1 MADLSTQYLG
11 LQLPTPLVLA
21 SSALSNRVDNL
32 EMAEGHGAG
41 AVVLRSLFEEQLE
54 AQNSALEE
62 ELARGADSS
71 PEARTYFPPQ
81 RVGPHDY
88 LSLVERAKRALEIP
102 VIASLNCCAA
112 GSWTGYARDIEQ
124 AGADALEVNLYAVEA
139 DPGVSS
145 AEVEKRYLDV
155 VRAIRA
161 AVKIPIAVKLSPYF
175 TSLAHFAARLDEAGA
190 NGLVLFNRFL
200 QPDLSLERMAATPTM
215 TLSSLGEALVPLRWI
230 GLLHGR
236 VRGDLAASTGVYD
249 ASGALKQILAGA
261 SVVQLA
267 SALVKN
273 GIPYLGKMLQGIEEW
288 LDKRGASTLAEIRGT
303 LSQRAVQDPG
313 AFERAQYVHLILSQ
327 NI

>member
-1 MADLSTQYLG
+1 MADLSTSYLG

-54 AQNSALEE
+54 AQNTALEE
-62 ELARGADSS
+62 ELARAAESS

-81 RVGPHDY
+81 RVGPHEY

-102 VIASLNCCAA
+102 VIASLNCCAP

-139 DPGVSS
+139 DPAVSS
-145 AEVEKRYLDV
+145 AEVEARYLDIV
-155 VRAIRA
+155 QAVRS
-161 AVKIPIAVKLSPYF
+161 AVKIPVAVKLSPFF
-175 TSLAHFAARLDEAGA
+175 TSLGHFAARLDKAGV

-215 TLSSLGEALVPLRWI
+215 TLSAQSEALLPLRGI

-236 VRGDLAASTGVYD
+236 VRADLAASTGVYD
-249 ASGALKQILAGA
+249 STGALKQILAGA
-261 SVVQLA
+261 TVVQLA

-273 GIPYLGKMLQGIEEW
+273 GIPHLGKVLQGIEEW
-288 LDKRGASTLAEIRGT
+288 LDKRGAASLADVRGS

>member
-54 AQNSALEE
+54 AQNTALEE
-62 ELARGADSS
+62 QLARGAESS

-102 VIASLNCCAA
+102 VIASLNCCAP

-124 AGADALEVNLYAVEA
+124 AGADALEVNLYALEA
-139 DPGVSS
+139 DPAVSS
-145 AEVEKRYLDV
+145 ADVEARYLDIV
-155 VRAIRA
+155 GAIRA
-161 AVKIPIAVKLSPYF
+161 AVKVPIAVKLSPFF
-175 TSLAHFAARLDEAGA
+175 TSLGHFAARLDRAGA

-215 TLSSLGEALVPLRWI
+215 TLSAQSEALLPLRWI
-230 GLLHGR
+230 ALLHGR
-236 VRGDLAASTGVYD
+236 VRADLAASTGVYD

-261 SVVQLA
+261 TVVQLA

-273 GIPYLGKMLQGIEEW
+273 GIPHLGKILQGMEEW
-288 LDKRGASTLAEIRGT
+288 LDKRGASSLADVRGT

>member
-21 SSALSNRVDNL
+21 SSALSNRLDNL

-54 AQNSALEE
+54 AQNTALEE
-62 ELARGADSS
+62 ALARSADSS

-88 LSLVERAKRALEIP
+88 LGLVEKAKKALEIP
-102 VIASLNCCAA
+102 VIASLNCCAP

-139 DPGVSS
+139 DPRSSS
-145 AEVEKRYLDV
+145 ADVEARYLDV
-155 VRAIRA
+155 VRAVRA

-175 TSLAHFAARLDEAGA
+175 TALGHFAARLDAAGV

-200 QPDLSLERMAATPTM
+200 QPDVSIERMAAAPTM
-215 TLSSLGEALVPLRWI
+215 TLSAPAEALLPLRWI

-236 VRGDLAASTGVYD
+236 VRADLAASTGVYD
-249 ASGALKQILAGA
+249 TPGVLKQILAGA
-261 SVVQLA
+261 TVVQLA
-267 SALVKN
+267 STLVKN
-273 GIPYLGKMLQGIEEW
+273 GIPYLGKMAQGLEEW
-288 LDKRGASTLAEIRGT
+288 LEKRGASSLAEVRGS